1 MTTQVREVA
10 VRGCLGI
17 DVDQMAALLYRKREG
32 GGDGQG

>member
-1 MTTQVREVA
+1 MTTREREA
-10 VRGCLGI
+10 AWRGCLGI